1 MPRMPSF
8 SQMKDLYKMQRDAKR
23 IKSELKNIHVEAE
36 AEGVKVVVSAEQEI
50 ISITIEDT
58 VSRERIGALTMD
70 ALNRAMKKA
79 QVIAAERMQGIM
91 KQMGLPT
98 GGEGEQ

>member
-1 MPRMPSF
+1 MPSF

-50 ISITIEDT
+50 ISITIEES
-58 VSRERIGALTMD
+58 VPRERIGSLTID
-70 ALNRAMKKA
+70 ALNRALKKA
-79 QVIAAERMQGIM
+79 QLVAAERMQGIM
-91 KQMGLPT
+91 KQMGLAT
-98 GGEGEQ
+98 GGEADAAV

>member
-1 MPRMPSF
+1 MPSF

-50 ISITIEDT
+50 ISITIEES
-58 VSRERIGALTMD
+58 VPRERIGSLTID
-70 ALNRAMKKA
+70 ALNRALKKA
-79 QVIAAERMQGIM
+79 QLVAAERMQGIM
-91 KQMGLPT
+91 KQMGLAT
-98 GGEGEQ
+98 GGESEE